1 MKNLMILGIAVLMSF
16 NTMNAQEISKKQW
29 TLFSKTTADWCT
41 NCGSWGWN
49 MTKQLIEKVG
59 NKETIIWALHRS
71 GGLTNPT
78 ATAIA
83 GNLGASGQPQFY
95 EGLEDMGVNS
105 SNIAQRITEAELI
118 VDLNQ
123 FSEPFAGVGA
133 NVTLS
138 ESGVLTVNAKV
149 EFLSN
154 LSQGDYYLG
163 LYFVEDNAVAFQA
176 SQGQNAVHRY
186 LLRRSLLD
194 NAFGTQLIS
203 GAVNEGQTFE
213 VNTVVPGITAKRENV
228 KVAAIIWNRRADGKY
243 LFFNANLLDAAQV
256 SSIEN
261 IEDNIQ
267 FNVLETETTLNAT
280 ISLANVEKNNT
291 VTLYDLQGKI
301 IDQAVFQNTKD
312 IEYQFSNKS
321 SLQTG
326 MYLLTLETEGNKKV
340 TKKVFV
346 R

>member
-1 MKNLMILGIAVLMSF
+1 MKNLMILGIAILMSI
-16 NTMNAQEISKKQW
+16 NIMNAQEISKKQW

-49 MTKQLIEKVG
+49 MHKQLIEKVG

-83 GNLGASGQPQFY
+83 SNLGASGQPQFY
-95 EGLEDMGVNS
+95 EGNGDMIVNS

-118 VDLNQ
+118 VELNQ

-149 EFLSN
+149 EFLSD
-154 LSQGDYYLG
+154 LPQGDYYLG
-163 LYFVEDNAVAFQA
+163 LYFVEDNVVAFQA

-194 NAFGTQLIS
+194 NTFGTQLIS
-203 GAVNEGQTFE
+203 GAVIEGQTFE
-213 VNTVVPGITAKRENV
+213 VNTVVPGISAKRENV
-228 KVAAIIWNRRADGKY
+228 KVVAIIWNRRADGKY
-243 LFFNANLLDAAQV
+243 LFFNANLLDAEQV
-256 SSIEN
+256 SSIAN
-261 IEDNIQ
+261 IEENIQ
-267 FNVLETETTLNAT
+267 FNIIETETTLNAT
-280 ISLANVEKNNT
+280 ISLENVAKTNT

-301 IDQAVFQNTKD
+301 IDQAVFQNTKEM
-312 IEYQFSNKS
+312 EYQFNNKS